1 MATMPPYDAKS
12 AAKQAK
18 AQARAQ
24 QFYQRNARRG
34 YRPSMIGPL
43 FLLLVGIVAL
53 LLEMGTLPS
62 MPFWRWAAHWWP
74 ILFIAIGLLRLLEY
88 FWDRK
93 HPYAVTRGYGGAI
106 VFVIILGLFS
116 TAVAGEHNWCW
127 TGFGLENCSN
137 LWSTLGVHYDNQLQ
151 MTEPLHV
158 KTGVTPVVNIQNPN
172 GNVIVTASP
181 DGKIYLKSHQMASTG
196 SQSAANHLFAEGKP
210 QITLTSTGANIVVPA
225 FDGLSENLTI
235 ELPAPS
241 STVISAGHGDLTVE
255 GMQASSQLDAT
266 HGDVKIEDMGAA
278 VQVQMSNGDFSAHQI
293 KGSLSLSGGG
303 GDLAISDVTGATTI
317 AGEYYGDIYVNQV
330 HGPVQFRSSRTQIAI
345 PHLLGSMTL
354 DSGELGIDGASGPIT
369 ITAHA
374 KDMSL
379 KNLSG
384 DLRIED
390 NDGNINASLVQPL
403 GRVHIVN
410 HSGDVSLAL
419 PEEANFTFLGSTSDD
434 EDLNSAFP
442 FAHSQQNGRQI
453 LRGSN
458 GSGGPLLEVSTTH
471 GELSLQK
478 VSSTRPKSNAST
490 PHYKT
495 KGEVKIQFE

>member
-1 MATMPPYDAKS
+1 MATIPPYDAKS
-12 AAKQAK
+12 AAKQAR

-24 QFYQRNARRG
+24 QFYQRTSRRG

-43 FLLLVGIVAL
+43 FLLGVGIVAL
-53 LLEMGTLPS
+53 LMEIGTLPS
-62 MPFWRWAAHWWP
+62 MPVWRWAAHWWP
-74 ILFIAIGLLRLLEY
+74 ILFIVIGLLRLLEY
-88 FWDRK
+88 FWDRR
-93 HPYAVTRGYGGAI
+93 HPDALRRGYGGAI
-106 VFVIILGLFS
+106 LFVILLGLFS
-116 TAVAGEHNWCW
+116 TAIAGAHNWEW
-127 TGFGLENCSN
+127 NGFGLGNCTN

-158 KTGVTPVVNIQNPN
+158 EAGVTPVVNIENPN

-181 DGKIYLKSHQMASTG
+181 DGKIYLKSHQMASIG

-225 FDGLSENLTI
+225 FDGLSEDLTV
-235 ELPAPS
+235 ELPAQS

-255 GMQASSQLDAT
+255 GMQASSQLNAA

-278 VQVQMSNGDFSAHQI
+278 VEVQMSNGDFSGHQI
-293 KGSLSLSGGG
+293 KGSLSLSGSG
-303 GDLAISDVTGATTI
+303 GDLAISNVAGATTI

-330 HGPVQFRSSRTQIAI
+330 HGPVQFRSSRTQITI

-354 DSGELGIDGASGPIT
+354 DSGELGIEGASGPVT
-369 ITAHA
+369 IAAHA
-374 KDMSL
+374 KDMNL
-379 KNLSG
+379 KSLSG
-384 DLRIED
+384 DLSIED

-410 HSGDVSLAL
+410 HTGDVSLTL
-419 PEEANFTFLGSTSDD
+419 PEGASFSFVGSTSED

-442 FAHSQQNGRQI
+442 FTHSQQNGLQI
-453 LRGSN
+453 LRGST

-471 GELSLQK
+471 GELDLQK
-478 VSSTRPKSNAST
+478 TKSTSLKSNAST

-495 KGEVKIQFE
+495 EGEVKSQFE